1 MRFFYSLLIIFLFC
15 LLIGSS
21 YFLWQE
27 IGLSKI
33 NLFGKS
39 FGTGSYDA
47 NFSFPENNESQFY
60 KNMRYK
66 DRTISYWIE
75 PACEAE
81 KEENV
86 IGAFTI
92 LSEKTIL
99 DFIPIEKNK
108 AEISILCSEIAPEPE
123 EEGHF
128 IAGEGGPSRIVNMSS
143 FSVILTGRIALFRD
157 DDCDTPQVALH
168 EILHALGFNHRRD
181 ESSILYPIASC
192 KQTLDDSIVEE
203 LNQLYYVNSEPDL
216 LIEQVSANKIG
227 RYLNF
232 NISMANYGLNFIDKA
247 SLKILSGGEEVKI
260 FDLGNFSIGI
270 SKVFS
275 VSNLEVSRSSD
286 AFSFVIGGD
295 RKELS
300 TENNRVNLVLR

>member
-1 MRFFYSLLIIFLFC
+1 MIFLFC
-15 LLIGSS
+15 LLIGSG
-21 YFLWQE
+21 YLLWQE
-27 IGLSKI
+27 IELSKI
-33 NLFGKS
+33 NLFGE
-39 FGTGSYDA
+39 SYGANALDA
-47 NFSFPENNESQFY
+47 FSFPENNESQFY

-75 PACEAE
+75 PDCNAE
-81 KEENV
+81 KEKDV
-86 IGAFTI
+86 IDAFSI

-99 DFIPIEKNK
+99 TFTPIEKDT
-108 AEISILCSEIAPEPE
+108 AEISILCSKIAPKPE

-157 DDCDTPQVALH
+157 DDCETPQVALH

-181 ESSILYPIASC
+181 EGSILYPIASC
-192 KQTLDDSIVEE
+192 EQTLDESIIEE

-216 LIEQVSANKIG
+216 LIEKVTANKIG

-247 SLKILSGGEEVKI
+247 NLKIISGGEEIKT

-275 VSNLEVSRSSD
+275 VSNLEVSKSAE
-286 AFSFVIGGD
+286 AFSFVINGD

-300 TENNRVNLVLR
+300 IENNRVNLVLR